1 MKKILNFLSNN
12 SQFILNS
19 VVISLVFWVARD
31 GYQGDGYKFVLLMIL
46 IVILC
51 VMNHVEGYLRGSRDY

>member
-19 VVISLVFWVARD
+19 IVMSLVFWVAHD

-46 IVILC
+46 IVILALT
-51 VMNHVEGYLRGSRDY
+51 NHIEGYLRGSRGC

>member
-19 VVISLVFWVARD
+19 IVLSLVFWVTRD
-31 GYQGDGYKFVLLMIL
+31 GYQDDVYKFVLLMIL
-46 IVILC
+46 LVILS